1 MEESIHTLPAR
12 ASKAIGLVTTVALVT
27 VTRLELIRQLEYW
40 IGGMIADSDL
50 SDQ

>member
-27 VTRLELIRQLEYW
+27 VTRLELIRQLGYW
-40 IGGMIADSDL
+40 ISGMIADSDL